1 MKIEGLPM
9 QNEKTSYSAVL
20 GVVLSN
26 LRKSMSIEQ
35 GEMAERM
42 GLSQPSYSRLESG
55 KSAFSVDQMFQAA
68 NALGISF
75 EELNTRLIQ
84 NIRQLQANGMKVI
97 QPVRGNTAKAQEQ
110 QNEVGQILAGAAL
123 GAFIFSIL
131 TK

>member
-1 MKIEGLPM
+1 M
-9 QNEKTSYSAVL
+9 QNGKTSYSAVL

-26 LRKSMSIEQ
+26 LRKSMGIEQ

-68 NALGISF
+68 NALDVSL

-84 NIRQLQANGMKVI
+84 NIRQLQANDIKVI
-97 QPVRGNTAKAQEQ
+97 QPARGNTAKAQEQ

-123 GAFIFSIL
+123 GALIFSIL

>member
-1 MKIEGLPM
+1 MG
-9 QNEKTSYSAVL
+9 
-20 GVVLSN
+20 
-26 LRKSMSIEQ
+26 IEQ

-68 NALGISF
+68 NALDVSL

-84 NIRQLQANGMKVI
+84 NIRQLQANDIKVI
-97 QPVRGNTAKAQEQ
+97 QPARGNTAKAQEQ

-123 GAFIFSIL
+123 GALIFSIL

>member
-1 MKIEGLPM
+1 M
-9 QNEKTSYSAVL
+9 
-20 GVVLSN
+20 
-26 LRKSMSIEQ
+26 RIEQ

-68 NALGISF
+68 NALGVSF
-75 EELNTRLIQ
+75 EELNTRLTQ
-84 NIRQLQANGMKVI
+84 NIRQLQENNIKVV

-123 GAFIFSIL
+123 GALIFSIL

>member
-1 MKIEGLPM
+1 M
-9 QNEKTSYSAVL
+9 QNGKTSYSAVL

-68 NALGISF
+68 NALDVSF

-84 NIRQLQANGMKVI
+84 NIRQLQANGIKVI

-110 QNEVGQILAGAAL
+110 PNEVGQILAGAAL
-123 GAFIFSIL
+123 GALIFSIL

>member
-1 MKIEGLPM
+1 
-9 QNEKTSYSAVL
+9 
-20 GVVLSN
+20 
-26 LRKSMSIEQ
+26 MSIEQ

-68 NALGISF
+68 NALDLSF

-84 NIRQLQANGMKVI
+84 NIRQLQANGIQVI

-110 QNEVGQILAGAAL
+110 PKEVGQILAGAAL
-123 GAFIFSIL
+123 GALIFSIL